1 MAIKMVREP
10 SETPNISNIDDIIP
24 MRYAYGNQSGYV
36 INKGNQISYTVNGLN
51 FTINSGRLVL
61 QGVECDIDASGVT
74 VTIDNIATKRYYT
87 VYLQV
92 NLGVNTAT
100 VLATYDTTTY
110 PNPPASDDL
119 TANSTGVAYLIL
131 YNFTA
136 TGGIISEV
144 YKVVQS
150 VKYTPDIEVKN
161 AQMANLASV
170 AFNDANGD
178 KLASQ
183 KDVDNAVK
191 GTNDIVNIRLE
202 VYEVLQFVSRAYL
215 YIDVEANALDKIKY
229 DGGFLVFL
237 IAVNPKSRP
246 SGYYTHII
254 SFEGRYELDTKLY
267 IPENIDVVDG
277 TIEFCNF
284 DVLEASDQ
292 KLTLKLDGYIQASNT
307 VEYQQPALSEFY
319 NNCPFKYVYVK

>member
-10 SETPNISNIDDIIP
+10 NETPNISNIDDIIP

-36 INKGNQISYTVNGLN
+36 INKGNQVSYTVNGLN

-131 YNFTA
+131 YHFTA

-144 YKVVQS
+144 DKIVTS
-150 VKYTPDIEVKN
+150 VKYTEDIKVKN
-161 AQMANLASV
+161 TINSDTSTMANNIV
-170 AFNDANGD
+170 FNGNGGVNKVVLPFTQSGNIFSNDNIDILQVKFRFLSTFEYDTAYRFLINSNGD
-178 KLASQ
+178 ITAGSYSTSEYDIN
-183 KDVDNAVK
+183 KDYIFQPSMIK
-191 GTNDIVNIRLE
+191 RTND
-202 VYEVLQFVSRAYL
+202 
-215 YIDVEANALDKIKY
+215 
-229 DGGFLVFL
+229 
-237 IAVNPKSRP
+237 
-246 SGYYTHII
+246 
-254 SFEGRYELDTKLY
+254 
-267 IPENIDVVDG
+267 
-277 TIEFCNF
+277 
-284 DVLEASDQ
+284 
-292 KLTLKLDGYIQASNT
+292 
-307 VEYQQPALSEFY
+307 
-319 NNCPFKYVYVK
+319 VYVMELSCVNDNKTFSVYYDSSAGTMYLSKRTTSTELGFTSTWAQVDFANVLIDGKVSDFTILYTIASEED